1 MLRETR
7 EQLRTQKAPQ
17 NSDLRK
23 KEKSMTGRKTTK
35 TDKAAERADKAD
47 KAAERADKAD
57 KAAEREISIKSDIP
71 TLSFIIQ
78 MTFS

>member
-47 KAAERADKAD
+47 KAAERADKA
-57 KAAEREISIKSDIP
+57 AEREISIKSDIP